1 MAGIPCIDLG
11 TQSFQNNL
19 SRNQSLVAQMNIIYG
34 REINREEYS
43 QALKLFLKWV
53 QYFNEHSYGGFL
65 KTIYKAFCQS
75 LYRLDKNEF

>member
-1 MAGIPCIDLG
+1 
-11 TQSFQNNL
+11 
-19 SRNQSLVAQMNIIYG
+19 MNIIYG